1 MWHLHNLAGL
11 PSPALFLP
19 KIWIAAR
26 FTKNVQLVQ
35 LAVLKTLIHKNQLH
49 YIRPSV
55 N

>member
-11 PSPALFLP
+11 LSPALFLP

-26 FTKNVQLVQ
+26 FTKNVQL
-35 LAVLKTLIHKNQLH
+35 AVLKTLIHKNQLH
-49 YIRPSV
+49 YIRPSA